1 MLAQPVHWREAS
13 DMATRL
19 CVRLWTVACVFAV
32 ELLFANAVQAQDLAG
47 NWQGTL
53 EVGKGLRTVLKVTK
67 DDGKLKAQ
75 MFSVD
80 QGGQAMAVSSI
91 SQTGTAVNFAIT
103 PIDVKYA
110 GTINPDGT
118 SISGSATQNG
128 QTHTLNFVRVTAE
141 NMWPIPEPPKPMPA
155 DAKPKFD
162 VVTVKPS
169 DPNRPGKLFTVRGR
183 HIMTINTNVT
193 DLVTFAYGLH
203 PKQIVGA
210 PEWFSDKFD
219 VDGVPDVEGRPSAA
233 QFRLLIADVLT
244 QRFKLTFHHD
254 QRELAVYALEVAKG
268 GPKMTVTSDK
278 SSDSRNFMFGGL
290 GKLRVSNSS
299 MKDFSDGMQGA
310 VMDKPVVDHTGL
322 TERYDFQLNWTPD
335 QSQFAQMGA
344 PIPPP
349 SDDPNAPPSL
359 YTALGEQLG
368 LKMEPMKAK
377 ADVIVVD
384 HVEKPTEN

>member
-1 MLAQPVHWREAS
+1 
-13 DMATRL
+13 MATKLR
-19 CVRLWTVACVFAV
+19 VRLWAMVCVFAAG
-32 ELLFANAVQAQDLAG
+32 LAFAGALQAQDLAG

-75 MFSVD
+75 MFSID
-80 QGGQAMAVSSI
+80 QGGQPMTVSSI

-110 GTINPDGT
+110 GTMNPDGN

-128 QTHTLNFVRVTAE
+128 QTHTMNFVRVTPE
-141 NMWPIPEPPKPMPA
+141 NMWPIPEPPKPMAA

-203 PKQIVGA
+203 PKQIVDA
-210 PEWFSDKFD
+210 PDWFSEKFD

-244 QRFKLTFHHD
+244 QRFKLTFHRD
-254 QRELAVYALEVAKG
+254 QRELSVYALEVAKG

-278 SSDSRNFMFGGL
+278 PSDARNFMFGGL

-299 MKDFSDGMQGA
+299 MRDFSDGMQGA

-322 TERYDFQLNWTPD
+322 TDRYDFQLNWTPD
-335 QSQFAQMGA
+335 QSQFAQMGM

-377 ADVIVVD
+377 AEVIVID
-384 HVEKPTEN
+384 HVEKPAEN

>member
-1 MLAQPVHWREAS
+1 MKLRMVLQVTVVLLALGA
-13 DMATRL
+13 
-19 CVRLWTVACVFAV
+19 VFAG
-32 ELLFANAVQAQDLAG
+32 ASQAQDLAG

-53 EVGKGLRTVLKVTK
+53 EAGKGLRTILKVTK
-67 DDGKLKAQ
+67 DGGKLQAQ

-80 QGGQAMAVSSI
+80 QGGQPMRVSTI
-91 SQTGTAVNFAIT
+91 SQTGTAVNFTIA
-103 PIDVKYA
+103 PLDVTYA
-110 GTINPDGT
+110 GTMNPDGN

-128 QTHTLNFVRVTAE
+128 QTHTMNLVRVTPE
-141 NMWPIPEPPKPMPA
+141 NMWPIPEPPKSMPA

-169 DPNRPGKLFTVRGR
+169 DPARPGKLFTVRGR
-183 HIMTINTNVT
+183 HIVTINTNVT

-203 PKQIVGA
+203 PKQIVDA

-219 VDGVPDVEGRPSAA
+219 VDGVPDVEGRPSSA
-233 QFRLLIADVLT
+233 QFRLLIADVLE

-254 QRELAVYALEVAKG
+254 QRDLPVYALEVAKG
-268 GPKMTVTSDK
+268 GPKMQVTADK
-278 SSDSRNFMFGGL
+278 PADARNFMFGGL
-290 GKLRVSNSS
+290 GKLRVSNMS
-299 MKDFSDGMQGA
+299 MRDFSDGMQGA

-322 TERYDFQLNWTPD
+322 TDRYDFQLNWTPD
-335 QSQFAQMGA
+335 QSQFAQMGM

-349 SDDPNAPPSL
+349 TDDPNAPPSL

-377 ADVIVVD
+377 ADVIVID
-384 HVEKPTEN
+384 HVEKPAAN